1 MDDFG
6 QMMPGLDLS
15 KGSQENNDNSVQEN
29 TDNSTSGESVNEQ
42 SGAPVSGEM
51 PSFESAVFAADSGAP
66 KFEIPS
72 GQPIAPPPIPP
83 IQDFSDFGYANM
95 QPPVA
100 VKSKKKVLIPVIAVL
115 CVIALIIGGFASC
128 YVFLP
133 GFANKVN
140 LTVMKPDSYY
150 RWAESNTYKT
160 TFGVIS
166 AGENAKTDGSV
177 KGKFSCDIS
186 GEKSDIDFALEKL
199 GNAYLVNLSAKGDSP
214 REIFAYVDKS
224 LDEYYY
230 KDSECADEYLKI
242 SKIVAE
248 KIFGKSSAD
257 SKTATKPEDSL
268 GKKYLDIY
276 TNSIKNTERT
286 TGPVSIGENTYDM
299 TVVSYELDKDKLVD
313 VLTALL
319 EEAKDDKEL
328 AVILERNGITN
339 EQVLSLYNS
348 VNMINKGIYG
358 ELNMSLKMKNY
369 INSLGVI
376 TGREVTIQLATGVS
390 VRAGY
395 KFGISPSDA
404 NFEIFF
410 GGAGETFSV
419 QSTSKRNGSA
429 WDGYVSVADE
439 KIFEYKGITLTTDGN
454 KLLLDGE
461 ASYSL
466 DGDKGEIKLYTE
478 NGAQAADISGTLDGE
493 QFSAKLSFTYDEI
506 TALDKPDLS
515 GAREI
520 STTQD
525 LEEAVPYLTFEDGKL
540 NIDLD

>member
-15 KGSQENNDNSVQEN
+15 KSSQENNDNTVQEN
-29 TDNSTSGESVNEQ
+29 TDSSTAGNEQ
-42 SGAPVSGEM
+42 ATAPVSGEM
-51 PSFESAVFAADSGAP
+51 PSFEAAVSAADSGAP

-83 IQDFSDFGYANM
+83 RQDFSDFGYANM

-100 VKSKKKVLIPVIAVL
+100 VKNKKKVLIPIIAVL
-115 CVIALIIGGFASC
+115 CAIALIFGGFASC
-128 YVFLP
+128 YAFLP

-160 TFGVIS
+160 AFGAIS
-166 AGENAKTDGSV
+166 AGEKAKTDGAV
-177 KGKFSCDIS
+177 KGSLSCDIS

-199 GNAYLVNLSAKGDSP
+199 GSAYLVNLSAKGDSP

-286 TGPVSIGENTYDM
+286 TGPVSVGENTYDM

-328 AVILERNGITN
+328 AAILERNGITN

-390 VRAGY
+390 IRAGY

-410 GGAGETFSV
+410 GGAGNTVSV
-419 QSTSKRNGSA
+419 QSTAKRNGKA
-429 WDGYVSVADE
+429 WDGYVSVGGE
-439 KIFEYKGITLTTDGN
+439 KLFEYTGITPAADGD

-466 DGDKGEIKLYTE
+466 DGDKGEIKLYSE
-478 NGAQAADISGTLDGE
+478 NGAQAADISGTLGGE
-493 QFSAKLSFTYDEI
+493 QFSAKLSFTYDKI
-506 TALDKPDLS
+506 TSLDKPDLS

-525 LEEAVPYLTFEDGKL
+525 LEEAIPYLTFEDGKL
-540 NIDLD
+540 NIDLE